1 LSFLTHL
8 NRLKDTKQFKPMKT
22 QKLFILAFAIA
33 AMSFNKTATELTDAE
48 RKQAIQLLQE
58 TKDALIKKVSG
69 LSTAQ
74 LNFKADPNT
83 WSVAECVEH
92 IAISENN
99 LFGFCQMALQ
109 KPADPSK
116 RSEVKMSDEAIVK
129 MISDRTEK
137 RKTQEAFEPTGKF
150 GSFEATLT
158 EFKTKRDNNINYV
171 RTTEDDLRNHY
182 NDFPFGKIDAY
193 QTILFMAAHSKRHI
207 AQIEEVM
214 KNPKYPEKGK

>member
-1 LSFLTHL
+1 
-8 NRLKDTKQFKPMKT
+8 MKT
-22 QKLFILAFAIA
+22 QKLLFVLALAIA
-33 AMSFNKTATELTDAE
+33 AMSFTKPVTELTDAE

-58 TKDALIKKVSG
+58 TKDAVIKKVSG
-69 LSTAQ
+69 LSPDQ
-74 LNFKADPNT
+74 LNFKPEPNA

-92 IAISENN
+92 ITVTENN
-99 LFGFCQMALQ
+99 LFGFCQMSLKQ
-109 KPADPSK
+109 PADPTK

-129 MISDRTEK
+129 MIIDRTGK
-137 RKTQEAFEPTGKF
+137 RKTQEAFEPAGKF

-158 EFKTKRDNNINYV
+158 EFKTKRDNNINYIK
-171 RTTEDDLRNHY
+171 TTQDDLRNHY

-214 KNPKYPEKGK
+214 NNPNFPKKGK